1 MAQPKKPV
9 IVKLRAGKF
18 RDVKVHRGG
27 ARGAGWVVTGQ
38 RARPRPR
45 KR

>member
-1 MAQPKKPV
+1 MAQAKKPV
-9 IVKLRAGKF
+9 IVKLQAGKY
-18 RDVKVHRGG
+18 RDVKIRRGG

-38 RARPRPR
+38 RVRPRPR